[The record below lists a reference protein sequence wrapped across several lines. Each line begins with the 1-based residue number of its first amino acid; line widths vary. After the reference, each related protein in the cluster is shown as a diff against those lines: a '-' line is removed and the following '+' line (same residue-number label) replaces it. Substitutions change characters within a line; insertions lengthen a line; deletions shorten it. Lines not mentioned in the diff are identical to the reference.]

1 MAIEHEYFGLIET
14 DNGSISWSDVVELGD
29 QNVTIDLSA
38 PFEADVEPAALD
50 AAAMLVRALEGM
62 DIAAR
67 NAMVS
72 ELDSRASEVT
82 EYILQQEDRLGDE
95 LEDFLVDISGDTP
108 IDVIR
113 SLELVSL
120 TVLLDEFDGEE
131 PFAILEYIIDVDAP
145 EEALLVNFGSDGTI
159 QSIASA
165 DR

>member
-14 DNGSISWSDVVELGD
+14 DNGSISWSDVIELGD

-72 ELDSRASEVT
+72 ELDSRTSEVT
-82 EYILQQEDRLGDE
+82 EYVLQQEDRLGDE
-95 LEDFLVDISGDTP
+95 LEDFLVDISGDTA
-108 IDVIR
+108 IDIIR

-120 TVLLDEFDGEE
+120 TVLLDEFDGDE
-131 PFAILEYIIDVDAP
+131 PFAVLEYIIDVDAP

-159 QSIASA
+159 ESIASA